1 MMVSNWYLLFYYF
14 IIFTNSNS
22 ADYISHI
29 EHCFFNPTNMKL
41 FPLLLTLLPIV
52 SANRVHK
59 LQLHK
64 IPSVAANAELESAY
78 LAEKYGAPQSGQLPL
93 LGSGGSGRRMQ
104 RPTMRNGEQL
114 LWTQENING
123 GHPVTLT
130 SKPFC
135 FSSPIHHIS
144 AT

>member
-1 MMVSNWYLLFYYF
+1 
-14 IIFTNSNS
+14 
-22 ADYISHI
+22 
-29 EHCFFNPTNMKL
+29 MKL
-41 FPLLLTLLPIV
+41 FPLLLALLPFV
-52 SANRVHK
+52 SANRIHK

-114 LWTQENING
+114 LWTQEHING
-123 GHPVTLT
+123 GHPVPLT
-130 SKPFC
+130 SNPFC
-135 FSSPIHHIS
+135 FSSFHLPYKPPRFYECAVLHRDHSRYTSSESILFYFIFHSLH
-144 AT
+144 